1 MMYDID
7 MAMNIIDQVG
17 PELYYD
23 MIGGPQNA
31 AWAEMLSDDEGH
43 FDYWMSDEDDDDEFF
58 DFDEMEKKTFV
69 TLQDSSVIQHLSFYQ
84 QNSAMFRLPKNF
96 PHIDECYEDLY
107 RLLEEVELMVRTWR
121 RRCDHAYTAHLRND
135 PTATQTESDQ
145 LLNGEDYSQSD
156 YEFDEDI
163 DEVVLS
169 ARVPIVPNENLTRK
183 KFCQSVKV
191 YQKMFCSDKQ
201 FQDFQH
207 MILKMKKYVF
217 RTIIQIFMGTIPA
230 DTANRLPQ
238 ELWEKIW
245 KYTQNG
251 YFRYKDKVPLN
262 ADKTYYKA
270 GQRVNKATLPT
281 LWKVEQARLSD
292 LFGAVGNLHITLFE
306 ILFQSTP
313 NKDSFGLVDE
323 WETNDSTSMDSY
335 KRYKTMWSRHYAMVV
350 QKFARLR
357 QVDGYLIS
365 LDSGSSACGS
375 DLPGL
380 TMFQKVE
387 RGIFTIDEV
396 DTDHESME
404 LDNTVRESGSDFYSQ
419 QQCKYFG
426 CVGFEPPLEA
436 SASEEYSMN
445 VKLYNATTGKI
456 NYRIITDL
464 KYSLFKLELAKFAP
478 QRIGKTNWRRS
489 VCLTETRMSVMYCD
503 TTFTKMQVKI
513 WSTSIDSNE
522 TTGLDSETEKT
533 ESEQIIRLTAPIID
547 DVIAINEDIEEN
559 TPPPPQNKKSTVDD
573 ETKKTR
579 ELNKKDL
586 KARVFHSQNRV
597 VVSLQNPYKTRTT
610 VMAVYCATTGEK
622 YLDLNWPD
630 EDLSLVGFKDNL
642 ALLINHT
649 ASKIILLNTECGEP
663 VLSLDISELNKCSAS
678 YGSWVGL
685 FDSSPSISQFVLLRS
700 DNSEFQLFKYDPS
713 KEMSKPVMIKNG
725 QIADKMLLSQDVLNC
740 ALLKDG
746 SLYFNKKSLVLMA
759 DDCPVDFNN
768 EIKSHEIGCY
778 NFVNQTY
785 MPIIFMYNH
794 SMESS
799 DLKYSEV
806 SLQFRDTL
814 LPAKS
819 FPERRPLFCVDDL
832 RLAQIDDALRF
843 TDKFGPRV
851 KVVSFEKDEVECVA
865 HEVKQEDQKEQAIE
879 RMKVKME
886 EQKLENERK
895 QKEVAARNRQ
905 EKQEALH
912 TIVGKEVSVEG
923 VVFDWRGTYGF
934 IKSEG
939 IAGSLGRIFFHRSN
953 VRTSNKKLNVNSGTR
968 LKYTIN
974 PGRDPGSF
982 QAFNIEILSMNAS
995 RSAQQ
1000 PGSRPDPRDV
1010 DLLVAAVPV
1019 PVNMALTALNNTQ
1032 NDLVA
1037 AMILLSGG
1045 DASGMLHQ

>member
-7 MAMNIIDQVG
+7 VAMNIIDQVG
-17 PELYYD
+17 PDLYYD

-31 AWAEMLSDDEGH
+31 AWALDDEGGH
-43 FDYWMSDEDDDDEFF
+43 FDYWMSDEDDDDDFF

-84 QNSAMFRLPKNF
+84 QNSTMFRLPKNF

-121 RRCDHAYTAHLRND
+121 RRCDHSYTAHLRTD
-135 PTATQTESDQ
+135 PTATQNESDQ

-156 YEFDEDI
+156 YEFDEDM
-163 DEVVLS
+163 DEVVKN
-169 ARVPIVPNENLTRK
+169 ARVPIVPNENLTKK

-251 YFRYKDKVPLN
+251 YFRYKDTVPLN

-270 GQRVNKATLPT
+270 GQRVNKTMNPT

-292 LFGAVGNLHITLFE
+292 FFGAVGNLHITLFE

-313 NKDSFGLVDE
+313 ANKDFYGLVDE

-335 KRYKTMWSRHYAMVV
+335 KRYKIMWSRHYAMVL

-357 QVDGYLIS
+357 QMDGYLIA
-365 LDSGSSACGS
+365 LDSGPTACGS
-375 DLPGL
+375 DVTGVSL
-380 TMFQKVE
+380 FQKVE
-387 RGIFTIDEV
+387 RGIFTIDEL
-396 DTDHESME
+396 DTDDESVQI
-404 LDNTVRESGSDFYSQ
+404 DNTIKESGTDFYSR

-436 SASEEYSMN
+436 SSSEEYSMN
-445 VKLYNATTGKI
+445 VKLYDATTGKI
-456 NYRIITDL
+456 RYRVITDL

-478 QRIGKTNWRRS
+478 QRIGKTNWRRN

-503 TTFTKMQVKI
+503 TTSTKMQVKI
-513 WSTSIDSNE
+513 WSTPIESNKR
-522 TTGLDSETEKT
+522 TENDGT

-547 DVIAINEDIEEN
+547 DVIAINEDTEEN
-559 TPPPPQNKKSTVDD
+559 TPPPSENKNSAKDS

-597 VVSLQNPYKTRTT
+597 VVSLQNPYEKRTT
-610 VMAVYCATTGEK
+610 VMAVYCAATGEK
-622 YLDLNWPD
+622 FLHLKWPD
-630 EDLSLVGFKDNL
+630 EELSLIGFKDNL
-642 ALLINHT
+642 GLLINHT

-663 VLSLDISELNKCSAS
+663 VLSLHISELNKGSVS

-685 FDSSPSISQFVLLRS
+685 FDSSPNISQFVLLRS

-713 KEMSKPVMIKNG
+713 KEMDKPVMIQSG
-725 QIADKMLLSQDVLNC
+725 HIPDKMLLTQDVLNC

-746 SLYFNKKSLVLMA
+746 SLYFNKRSPVMMA
-759 DDCPVDFNN
+759 DDCLVEMNN
-768 EIKSHEIGCY
+768 DINSHEIGCY
-778 NFVNQTY
+778 NFYNHTY

-794 SMESS
+794 TVESS

-806 SLQFRDTL
+806 SLQLRDSL
-814 LPAKS
+814 SPQKW
-819 FPERRPLFCVDDL
+819 FPVRRPLFCVDDV
-832 RLAQIDDALRF
+832 RLAQIDDVLIHTHKLA
-843 TDKFGPRV
+843 PRI
-851 KVVSFEKDEVECVA
+851 KVVSFERDEVECVA
-865 HEVKQEDQKEQAIE
+865 HEVWQEQERQKAIE
-879 RMKVKME
+879 AMKVKME

-905 EKQEALH
+905 NKQEALH
-912 TIVGKEVSVEG
+912 NIVGKEVSIEG

-934 IKSEG
+934 IKSDG
-939 IAGSLGRIFFHRSN
+939 IAASLGRIFFHRSN
-953 VRTSNKKLNVNSGTR
+953 VRTSNKNQNFNMGTR
-968 LKYTIN
+968 LKYTIS

-982 QAFNIEILSMNAS
+982 QAFNIEILSLNEC
-995 RSAQQ
+995 RSTQQ
-1000 PGSRPDPRDV
+1000 PGSEADPRDV
-1010 DLLVAAVPV
+1010 DLLVRAVSV
-1019 PVNMALTALNNTQ
+1019 PCHIAIDALNNTQ
-1032 NDLVA
+1032 NDVVA
-1037 AMILLSGG
+1037 AMLMLSSG
-1045 DASGMLHQ
+1045 DVSGVLQH